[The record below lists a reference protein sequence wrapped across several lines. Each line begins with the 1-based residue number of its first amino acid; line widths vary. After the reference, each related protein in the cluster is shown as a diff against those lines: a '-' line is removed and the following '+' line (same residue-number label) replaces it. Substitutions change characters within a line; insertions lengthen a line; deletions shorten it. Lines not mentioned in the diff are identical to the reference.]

1 MTTNVLPL
9 HFAPSSSQNSN
20 IDNFYPDCHND
31 FKNLLKSLELY
42 CQKTNILFLIQYKDV
57 IFSCVYFSSSSG
69 NLDHVNSIL
78 NSDTNGFASF
88 KTSGITL
95 ANLLSNSDNVNG
107 FGDIGSSRNVAWS
120 NGTDSHDSGIG
131 HSPPFDNGLRYICFE
146 ISRILQRNFKR
157 RTSKTRNFTVVILL
171 CFGLI

>member
-1 MTTNVLPL
+1 MVWIKHFDNLENLEHFENWHVVFSFRSIYELSWTRCFWVLL
-9 HFAPSSSQNSN
+9 V
-20 IDNFYPDCHND
+20 
-31 FKNLLKSLELY
+31 
-42 CQKTNILFLIQYKDV
+42 QYKDV
-57 IFSCVYFSSSSG
+57 IFSCFYFSSSSG

-120 NGTDSHDSGIG
+120 NGTDSHSHDSGIG
-131 HSPPFDNGLRYICFE
+131 HSPPFDNGLRYLLYVLNFPAFFCA
-146 ISRILQRNFKR
+146 ILNGELR
-157 RTSKTRNFTVVILL
+157 R
-171 CFGLI
+171 LIVKE